1 MGDYSTFNGTG
12 YQGYWGNNIAIR
24 RGTNCWVKGVE
35 SEYTFRNHITLEYAH
50 NNTISGVYFHDANDY
65 GGGGYGYGV
74 GVWDS
79 SNNLVENNIFRHVRH
94 AVTISD
100 RSWFNVIAYNYSRER
115 YSTVDVLGQFHLVTD
130 WSDIAIH
137 GEATNT
143 WNREHNKPIE
153 PGRTPTYNLIE
164 GNNLEYLCVD
174 ATHINGSSFTLED
187 RISYA
192 AVCLLKGEL

>member
-1 MGDYSTFNGTG
+1 MIDFLVLRELNLTEHIRIYIPPGVYNFSDQIIMSSNISLKGAGSHQTELRFLIRADSTSTSMSKIDCRKDAILVNGTGTLPAQMIRNVGIENLKIVRIREGLSPSEVKGKVGVYSTFDGTG

-79 SNNLVENNIFRHVRH
+79 
-94 AVTISD
+94 
-100 RSWFNVIAYNYSRER
+100 
-115 YSTVDVLGQFHLVTD
+115 
-130 WSDIAIH
+130 
-137 GEATNT
+137 
-143 WNREHNKPIE
+143 
-153 PGRTPTYNLIE
+153 
-164 GNNLEYLCVD
+164 
-174 ATHINGSSFTLED
+174 
-187 RISYA
+187 
-192 AVCLLKGEL
+192 